1 MEWGSISQR
10 ESFLPLPP
18 APAHSQKTK
27 KSRDLLM
34 SI

>member
-1 MEWGSISQR
+1 MERGNILQR

-18 APAHSQKTK
+18 ALARYQKTQ
-27 KSRDLLM
+27 KSLDLMM